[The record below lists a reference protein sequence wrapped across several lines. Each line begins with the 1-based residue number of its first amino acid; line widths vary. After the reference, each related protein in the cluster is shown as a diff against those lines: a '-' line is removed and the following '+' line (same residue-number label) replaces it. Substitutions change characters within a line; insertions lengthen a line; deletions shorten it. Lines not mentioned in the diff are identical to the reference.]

1 MLAGL
6 GFNVAGFITY
16 GLAPTRLIFRAAIPI
31 GGMGGLS
38 ATDAGFNDA
47 TSKVDRARPTA
58 GNSRPHPWP
67 GFHDWSGA
75 SAVFAGFIGAYRE

>member
-38 ATDAGFNDA
+38 ATDAGF
-47 TSKVDRARPTA
+47 K
-58 GNSRPHPWP
+58 
-67 GFHDWSGA
+67 
-75 SAVFAGFIGAYRE
+75 